1 MKNVLGIKVVGH
13 DPGAALIA
21 GDRVIA
27 ISEERLNRVKY
38 STGKFPHLSIPY
50 CLNALNLKPS
60 DIDLVVMDC
69 VGNHSEKDVLD
80 IFARENTLDFSRA
93 EIRVINHHEAHAA
106 SAFFCSPF
114 EEAAIIIVDGTG
126 SRVTTHHGTFVETET
141 LYRGA
146 KSEIH
151 QIQKTLHRFY
161 HFTYPETYGIGKLY
175 TFVTRSILSFGLYNE
190 GKTMGL
196 ASYGNAQNIFTLI
209 PKDRWMKEINGHY
222 VCNPKITY
230 PGQESITWWRLIHKP
245 RKIIINLLVTMMQF
259 IKEKVGSFM
268 LRLRGQYDT
277 PVFESFS
284 VPFPPRQKDSPL
296 PEKNYNDIAAVVQ
309 DIIEDIFV
317 GLSRRAHSVT
327 GSKNV
332 CIAGGCGLNGVSNN
346 KILHDKKFSEIFI
359 QPASSDTGIP
369 LGCALWGCHVYFN
382 EPRNYVM
389 NHAYLGR
396 EYTEEE
402 ILRVLDGVKGI
413 LFKKSNAI
421 AKETAKL
428 IANKKIVGWFQFGS
442 EYGPRALGARSILAD
457 PRQAQMKDTLNARV
471 KHREMWRPFAASVLK
486 EHANDYFELDY
497 HESPFMLLVPK
508 IREKMKKN
516 LQALVHVDG
525 TCRIQTVT
533 KKDNSLYYDLIQAF
547 YKETGVPLIVNT
559 SFNLAGE
566 PIIESPED
574 ALRCFL
580 STDMDYLVVGNY
592 IVEKS

>member
-196 ASYGNAQNIFTLI
+196 ASYGNAQNIFKNI
-209 PKDRWMKEINGHY
+209 PKYRWMKELNGHY
-222 VCNPKITY
+222 LCNPKIRY
-230 PGQESITWWRLIHKP
+230 PGDGIFTRRRIVRHP
-245 RKIIINLLVTMMQF
+245 RKVLVSLF
-259 IKEKVGSFM
+259 VEARRSVGET
-268 LRLRGQYDT
+268 LKKQIARWGGQET
-277 PVFESFS
+277 RPVFESVYLPFS
-284 VPFPPRQKDSPL
+284 PRPKELPL
-296 PEKNYNDIAAVVQ
+296 PEQKYNDIAAAVQ
-309 DIIEDIFV
+309 DIIEDIFL
-317 GLSRRAHSVT
+317 GLSRR
-327 GSKNV
+327 
-332 CIAGGCGLNGVSNN
+332 L
-346 KILHDKKFSEIFI
+346 
-359 QPASSDTGIP
+359 
-369 LGCALWGCHVYFN
+369 
-382 EPRNYVM
+382 
-389 NHAYLGR
+389 
-396 EYTEEE
+396 
-402 ILRVLDGVKGI
+402 
-413 LFKKSNAI
+413 
-421 AKETAKL
+421 
-428 IANKKIVGWFQFGS
+428 
-442 EYGPRALGARSILAD
+442 
-457 PRQAQMKDTLNARV
+457 
-471 KHREMWRPFAASVLK
+471 
-486 EHANDYFELDY
+486 
-497 HESPFMLLVPK
+497 
-508 IREKMKKN
+508 
-516 LQALVHVDG
+516 
-525 TCRIQTVT
+525 
-533 KKDNSLYYDLIQAF
+533 
-547 YKETGVPLIVNT
+547 
-559 SFNLAGE
+559 
-566 PIIESPED
+566 
-574 ALRCFL
+574 
-580 STDMDYLVVGNY
+580 
-592 IVEKS
+592 